1 MSITAETGTLSGD
14 RETVTFRGTVRA
26 IRDRLPEGTPAG
38 NEPNGPITL
47 SAETLRVVPKKGRAE
62 TDGPVTVEEPRG
74 IIHANRNDGRQRGA
88 YDQAQVRRPRHPRAG
103 NCSPVN
109 AFHYLHFFAAP
120 AALIALACALLPTPA
135 RAEKA
140 DREKPINY
148 SADTGDVNYLTKVGS
163 LAGSVIITQGTLTV
177 RADRMVFR
185 QNPDNSMM
193 VTAYGNPVSF
203 RQKRD
208 GFDEYYEGFA
218 QRVDRRREEFVEL
231 FDRALL
237 RRGQDEIRSNYIS
250 YSSATEIFKAEGRPG
265 SAAAADSA
273 GRIAQHL
280 VVGCQRR
287 GGGWAKPQSDCV
299 QRRHDEAPVRHRR
312 CGQRLHVGPTPRDR
326 GVRPQCWRRTT

>member
-1 MSITAETGTLSGD
+1 M
-14 RETVTFRGTVRA
+14 
-26 IRDRLPEGTPAG
+26 
-38 NEPNGPITL
+38 
-47 SAETLRVVPKKGRAE
+47 
-62 TDGPVTVEEPRG
+62 
-74 IIHANRNDGRQRGA
+74 
-88 YDQAQVRRPRHPRAG
+88 
-103 NCSPVN
+103 N
-109 AFHYLHFFAAP
+109 AFFHLPRFFAAP
-120 AALIALACALLPTPA
+120 VTLIALVCALAPAPA

-163 LAGSVIITQGTLTV
+163 LAGSVIITQGTLTI

-193 VTAYGNPVSF
+193 VSAYGNPVSF

-218 QRVDRRREEFVEL
+218 QRVEYDGTKEFVEL

-265 SAAAADSA
+265 STSAADAAGPGPRVRGVFQPKSETPLLPAGKDAAKASDKNAAPAAATPAPPLKPA
-273 GRIAQHL
+273 GELA
-280 VVGCQRR
+280 
-287 GGGWAKPQSDCV
+287 
-299 QRRHDEAPVRHRR
+299 
-312 CGQRLHVGPTPRDR
+312 PTP
-326 GVRPQCWRRTT
+326 TK